1 MDGVKERTPADFA
14 RFSDTELMNVIHG
27 AMIAY
32 GVAMEDAGEMMRKV
46 ESVVRELAIRGK
58 LTMGDKQLAR
68 FDGRRKRAEGGRR
81 RKQGE
86 Q

>member
-46 ESVVRELAIRGK
+46 ESVVRELAIPRQA
-58 LTMGDKQLAR
+58 D
-68 FDGRRKRAEGGRR
+68 DGRQAVGAI
-81 RKQGE
+81 
-86 Q
+86 